1 MNRLYEGNK
10 KICEI
15 CLPIQAV
22 CFFLCANILVQLS
35 FRLFRFSGIPA
46 FQTFLLYDRS
56 AIPAISSFSPVVVVT
71 ENNINIKRRKRSNN
85 LLRALHIVQEI
96 AN

>member
-22 CFFLCANILVQLS
+22 CFFAPIYWCSYRSGCSGFLV
-35 FRLFRFSGIPA
+35 IPA

-56 AIPAISSFSPVVVVT
+56 AIPAISSFSLVVVVT
-71 ENNINIKRRKRSNN
+71 ENNINIKRRKRPNN